1 MDLLKVHMIL
11 ILILTVLQMLQIL
24 LLSLVLVGRKEFN
37 QGILLL
43 IKIPQGIII

>member
-24 LLSLVLVGRKEFN
+24 LLSLVLVGRKEFK
-37 QGILLL
+37 QVLLL
-43 IKIPQGIII
+43 IKVPQGIII